1 MQDTQRKAYGYIRV
15 STSGQ
20 ELSPLAQIASI
31 RAYCQGNG
39 LELVEVYQDIGV
51 SGAVPLEDREQGKK
65 LLEAALSSNSTIV
78 SYSLSRLFRDIADG
92 SNWIR
97 QFDKVGVSLCLVNVS
112 GNSID
117 TGSATGRMFINLL
130 LAVDMMEREIVGER
144 TKEALAVKKASG
156 RVYGPI
162 PLGWDK
168 GADGELVAN
177 PSEQVV
183 IRRMKAMKSEGV
195 SFNRIAN
202 TLNGEGLRGKKGGK
216 FQAVSIQKI
225 LGNSILNFSDLG
237 GI

>member
-1 MQDTQRKAYGYIRV
+1 MQDTQRKGYGYIRV
-15 STSGQ
+15 STSQQ
-20 ELSPLAQIASI
+20 ELSPQAQIASI
-31 RAYCQGNG
+31 RAYCEGNG
-39 LELVEVYQDIGV
+39 LDLVQVYRDIGV
-51 SGAVPLEDREQGKK
+51 SGAVPLEDREQGRE
-65 LLEAALSSNSTIV
+65 LIEAASSSNSTIV

-97 QFDKVGVSLCLVNVS
+97 RWDKVGVSLCLVNVS

-130 LAVDMMEREIVGER
+130 LAVDMMEREIIGER
-144 TKEALAVKKASG
+144 TKEALAIKKASG
-156 RVYGPI
+156 RVYGPLC
-162 PLGWDK
+162 LGWDK
-168 GADGELVAN
+168 AEDGTLVAN
-177 PSEQVV
+177 LSEQVV

-225 LGNSILNFSDLG
+225 LDNEIHAN
-237 GI
+237 